1 MRFVQW
7 LERASVG
14 IQIDPRTSLAFGV
27 RRIFGIGPA
36 FVAPGSMPVAGSFT
50 NLSAAFYKR
59 FGPSEIYVVYGDP
72 NQLRTKPS
80 FIVKYILYVGAQKGT

>member
-14 IQIDPRTSLAFGV
+14 IRSTRAPRSRSASAASSDRPGL
-27 RRIFGIGPA
+27 RRARFDAGR
-36 FVAPGSMPVAGSFT
+36 GSFT